1 MAIVNETLAR
11 KYFPGVGA
19 LGKRLRI
26 HQRPVPVE
34 IVGLVKD
41 ATYESVREVT
51 PPTVF
56 MPATQAPPSGAAHA
70 ELSNRSAIGKSL

>member
-1 MAIVNETLAR
+1 VA
-11 KYFPGVGA
+11 
-19 LGKRLRI
+19 
-26 HQRPVPVE
+26 VE

-56 MPATQAPPSGAAHA
+56 MPDAGAA
-70 ELSNRSAIGKSL
+70 EWRRPR